1 MAQFVVSMYR
11 DVRSTWMPTSMVAA
25 PTLRSSTTS
34 DRIWNLTNSFGS
46 MVLRTILTGFMFL
59 SFVMALIVVAASRLV
74 ETTKAKLILKLSL
87 AKDSKRN
94 SA

>member
-1 MAQFVVSMYR
+1 
-11 DVRSTWMPTSMVAA
+11 
-25 PTLRSSTTS
+25 
-34 DRIWNLTNSFGS
+34 
-46 MVLRTILTGFMFL
+46 
-59 SFVMALIVVAASRLV
+59 VMALIVVAASRLV